1 MNLNPSDPSVH
12 LFLFAHQDDEMP
24 ALWEIERLAR
34 QGQRLCLVY
43 LTTGQASAQVCERR
57 NHESLSVLQ
66 RVGVDASQVWFLGG
80 EQGIPDGQLQ
90 QPLERAWQALVSR
103 FEAQAPASLHL
114 LAWEGGHQDHDASHL
129 LGMALAQRY
138 DRIEQSYQVPYYHGK
153 DLPGI
158 LFKVLAPLTA
168 NGPDLTEAMPLSA
181 RWRYL
186 RFLLAYRS
194 QLTTW
199 IGLGPFFLLHYLLP
213 GTLVRQRLSRARLD
227 EKPHPGPMLYERR
240 GFSDYERFLADTA
253 AFKALHLR

>member
-1 MNLNPSDPSVH
+1 MTLTPSGTPEH

-24 ALWEIERLAR
+24 ALWEIERLTR
-34 QGQRLCLVY
+34 SGQRLCLVY
-43 LTTGQASAQVCERR
+43 LTTGQASPQGCERR
-57 NHESLSVLQ
+57 NQESLTVLQ
-66 RVGVDASQVWFLGG
+66 RVGVDASQVWFLGA
-80 EQGIPDGQLQ
+80 ERGIPDGQLQ
-90 QPLERAWQALVSR
+90 QHLEPAWQALIHR
-103 FEAQAPASLHL
+103 FDHQAPASLHL

-138 DRIEQSYQVPYYHGK
+138 ERVEQSYQVPYYHGK

-168 NGPDLTEAMPLSA
+168 NGPSLTEAMPLTA

-186 RFLLAYRS
+186 RFLLVYRS

-199 IGLGPFFLLHYLLP
+199 IGLGPFFLLHYLWR
-213 GTLVRQRLSRARLD
+213 GTLVRQRLSRARID

-240 GFSDYERFLADTA
+240 GFGDYTRFVTDTA
-253 AFKALHLR
+253 AFKASHLR